1 MQVWGFFSDVD
12 TRQQKSQV
20 IPVDEMKEQ
29 RGEVGKL
36 HEFFNSVL
44 DKGKWLASRQGQIYS
59 GEQRA

>member
-1 MQVWGFFSDVD
+1 VD